1 MNNIKDIGERAL
13 LTDVEA
19 TKDLVRDNSGLLIE
33 L

>member
-1 MNNIKDIGERAL
+1 MNNIKYFGERVL

-19 TKDLVRDNSGLLIE
+19 TKDLVRDNSGLLIK